1 MPVGAVCAAAEL
13 AQALNRIAATESRI
27 KSCARIEG
35 RLIEY
40 KMHCMIV
47 ALETVSKPSYHG
59 VIPYPL
65 QFRAFAG
72 PDLARIIHEASY
84 LVLADVA

>member
-35 RLIEY
+35 RLIKYEL
-40 KMHCMIV
+40 HCMIV
-47 ALETVSKPSYHG
+47 TLGAVSKPSYHG
-59 VIPYPL
+59 VIQYPL
-65 QFRAFAG
+65 QFRAFAS
-72 PDLARIIHEASY
+72 PDLD
-84 LVLADVA
+84 VLTSSATANVN